1 MKSTK
6 EPTNCAEEQTLVLA
20 MIMKCSNATLQLSE
34 NKAEY
39 DVTQKQK
46 DL

>member
-1 MKSTK
+1 MKSIK
-6 EPTNCAEEQTLVLA
+6 EPTNCAEEQTWLLA
-20 MIMKCSNATLQLSE
+20 MIMNCSNATLQLSE
-34 NKAEY
+34 NKADY